1 MLIAEMRKL
10 LGEAR
15 VLVRAPHKPKEPGS
29 KLRGPVEVR
38 AVWNGYEGLWDAI
51 EGSHRLAIA
60 NREKV
65 PITIIPVKRTD
76 VFPNENMD
84 GTAIVGVEP
93 GFQIVSV
100 ADALDTFERYGER
113 PTYTLDVTVRER

>member
-10 LGEAR
+10 LGEGRA
-15 VLVRAPHKPKEPGS
+15 LVRAPHQPQEPGNE
-29 KLRGPVEVR
+29 LRGPVVIR

-60 NREKV
+60 NRDRV
-65 PITIIPVKRTD
+65 PVTIIPVKRRD
-76 VFPNENMD
+76 VLPNENMD

-100 ADALDTFERYGER
+100 GDALDTFERYGKR
-113 PTYTLDVTVRER
+113 PTYTLDVTVQER